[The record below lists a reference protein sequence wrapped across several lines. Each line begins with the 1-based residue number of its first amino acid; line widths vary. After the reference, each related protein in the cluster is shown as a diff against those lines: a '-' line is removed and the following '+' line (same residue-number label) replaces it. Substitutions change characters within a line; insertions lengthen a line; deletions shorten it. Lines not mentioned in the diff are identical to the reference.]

1 MSAPI
6 AAPVPAR
13 VPDLGFD
20 VLTGLDD
27 RAMAVR
33 VGDVGAAKV
42 ASGGGTATVG
52 VGPDAPRT
60 SAMIGPTGALC
71 PWRSKAVTVYA

>member
-1 MSAPI
+1 
-6 AAPVPAR
+6 
-13 VPDLGFD
+13 
-20 VLTGLDD
+20 
-27 RAMAVR
+27 MAVR

-42 ASGGGTATVG
+42 GNGAGTATVG
-52 VGPDAPRT
+52 VGPGAPRT

>member
-1 MSAPI
+1 MSTPV
-6 AAPVPAR
+6 AAPAPAR
-13 VPDLGFD
+13 VPGLGFD
-20 VLTGLDD
+20 VLTYLDD

-33 VGDVGAAKV
+33 VGDLGAAKV
-42 ASGGGTATVG
+42 GIGVGTATVG

>member
-6 AAPVPAR
+6 AVPVPAR

-20 VLTGLDD
+20 VLTCLDD
-27 RAMAVR
+27 RAAAVR

-42 ASGGGTATVG
+42 GSGAGAATVG

-60 SAMIGPTGALC
+60 SAMIGPTGVLA
-71 PWRSKAVTVYA
+71 PWRSKAVTV

>member
-1 MSAPI
+1 
-6 AAPVPAR
+6 
-13 VPDLGFD
+13 VPDLGFG
-20 VLTGLDD
+20 VFTCLDD

-42 ASGGGTATVG
+42 GSGVGPTTVG
-52 VGPDAPRT
+52 VGAGALRT